1 MLTSRTLF
9 AVTPASLRRVGA
21 GLVRPE
27 CVLALASGHVV
38 VPDWSGAGG
47 VAIIHPGGFV
57 GRVQARGFDRPLR
70 ANGIAL
76 EPGGAAIVAQLGPD
90 DGGVF
95 RLRPDGE
102 VEPVVTEVDGV
113 ALPPTN
119 FVLRDGDGRLWITVS
134 TRRRPRE
141 LGFRPDVGDGFIVLA
156 DRRGARI
163 VADGLGYTNE
173 CLLSPDGATL
183 WVNETFGRR
192 LSAFRVAADGSLSD
206 RRIVSAFGPG
216 TFPDGLAL
224 DAEGGLWL
232 TSPVSNRIVR
242 VAPDGS
248 ATTLLEDADPAHVA
262 AVEQSWRAGTMGR
275 PHLDAVTGAVL
286 KGLSSLAFGG
296 ADLRTAYLG
305 CLQGDHIHAFTTP
318 VAGVAPPHWRYD
330 LGPLTQLPDTSP

>member
-1 MLTSRTLF
+1 MTASSASFT
-9 AVTPASLRRVGA
+9 VDPAALRRVGA
-21 GLVRPE
+21 GLNRPE
-27 CVLALASGHVV
+27 CVLAVQSGYVV

-47 VAIIHPGGFV
+47 VAVIGPDGRV

-76 EPGGAAIVAQLGPD
+76 EPGGAVIVAQLGPD

-95 RLRPDGE
+95 RLRPDGA

-119 FVLRDGDGRLWITVS
+119 FVLRDAAGRLWITVS
-134 TRRRPRE
+134 TRRRPRH
-141 LGFRPDVGDGFIVLA
+141 LGFRPDVDDGFGVLA
-156 DRRGARI
+156 AARGARI

-192 LSAFRVAADGSLSD
+192 LSAFDVMPDGDLRN
-206 RRIVSAFGPG
+206 RRTVNAFGPG
-216 TFPDGLAL
+216 TYPDGLAL
-224 DAEGGLWL
+224 DVEGGLWV

-242 VAPDGS
+242 VDRDGR
-248 ATTLLEDADPAHVA
+248 ATTVLEDADTAHVA
-262 AVEQSWRAGTMGR
+262 EVERAWRDGAMGR
-275 PHLDAVTGAVL
+275 PHLDKVTGAVL

-296 ADLRTAYLG
+296 SDLRTAYLG
-305 CLQGDHIHAFTTP
+305 CLQGDHIHEFTAP
-318 VAGVAPPHWRYD
+318 VAGVPPSHWRTD
-330 LGPLTQLPDTSP
+330 LGPLARLPESSA